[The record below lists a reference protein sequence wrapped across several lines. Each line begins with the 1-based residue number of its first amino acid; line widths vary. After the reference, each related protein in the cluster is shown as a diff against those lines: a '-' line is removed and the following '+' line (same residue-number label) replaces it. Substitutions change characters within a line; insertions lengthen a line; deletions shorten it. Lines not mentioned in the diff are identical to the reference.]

1 MQKTYSHSI
10 VKKPNRKTG
19 ELELWVRFFYY
30 DAIGK
35 RKEKMRRA
43 DNATQA
49 KQIIKDLER
58 EFDISGARAL
68 DADRLKFRQLAEQY
82 KEKRLIPPVYDDPES
97 DNRRKVAG
105 LKSWKDARRN
115 LEILI
120 QHFGELPIKKIEY
133 EHLLDFK
140 VKRLEQPK
148 MRGDKIIG
156 RRKLASVHRELE
168 IMRACLNYAM
178 EKRFLTFNP
187 FDGGATLISKADEV
201 KRDVVIDY
209 AQEQKLLDAC
219 VGSRYLERL
228 KPALIC
234 LIETGMRSGEV
245 RHLERRDVDLERRLI
260 TVRVKNSKT
269 QTKRIVPIT
278 PRLFAVLYDVIAKLP
293 DNPNELV
300 FGVKIS
306 WKKSF
311 AQAKKLAGLDGA
323 INDDC
328 TLRIHDLRHV
338 GTTRIIESG
347 ANPKIAMKITGHTQ
361 EITFRRYLSVT
372 EVSLQSVAEG
382 LAEHRAKMEALQVQ
396 VIKEQ
401 STTALPD
408 NSC

>member
-1 MQKTYSHSI
+1 MQKTCSHAI
-10 VKKPNRKTG
+10 VKKPNRTTG

-35 RKEKMRRA
+35 HKEKMRRA
-43 DNATQA
+43 ENATQA

-58 EFDISGARAL
+58 EFDTGGARAL
-68 DADRLKFRQLAEQY
+68 DADKLKFRQLAEQY
-82 KEKRLIPPVYDDPES
+82 KEKRLIAPIYDDPDS

-115 LEILI
+115 LEVLVE
-120 QHFGELPIKKIEY
+120 HFGELPIKKIEY

-148 MRGDKIIG
+148 MRGGKIIG
-156 RRKLASVHRELE
+156 RRKLSSIHRELE
-168 IMRACLNYAM
+168 ILRACLNYAIG
-178 EKRFLTFNP
+178 KRYMMFNP
-187 FDGGATLISKADEV
+187 FDGGATLISKADEA

-269 QTKRIVPIT
+269 QTKRLVPVT
-278 PRLFAVLYDVIAKLP
+278 QRLLDVLADVVAKLP
-293 DNPNELV
+293 DNPTELV
-300 FGVKIS
+300 FGVKVS

-311 AQAKKLAGLDGA
+311 AQAKKLAGLDGD

-372 EVSLQSVAEG
+372 DVSLQSVAEG
-382 LAEHRAKMEALQVQ
+382 LAEYRARMEALQLEDAKAQ
-396 VIKEQ
+396 A
-401 STTALPD
+401 TTTELIQ
-408 NSC
+408 